1 MRYCKKK
8 NAEVKLMERLG
19 YYNGV
24 YGPLEDM
31 TVPMNDRVS
40 WFGDGVYDAG
50 PCRNY
55 HIFALDEHVDRF
67 FRSAEALQ
75 IKMPVSKEELK
86 NTLNSL
92 VHEMDTGNL
101 FVYYQVTRGTGLRK
115 HAFIDSP
122 ANLWITLTPAEISD
136 GHEPIQLITT
146 EDTRFFHCNIKT
158 LNLIP
163 SVMAAQKAES
173 AGCKEAVLYRPGG
186 RVTEG
191 AHSNVHI
198 LRGGVLY
205 TAPTDNLILPGIAR
219 AHLLRACTA
228 LDIPFREEAFS
239 LTELFAADE
248 VIVTSSSNL
257 CLRADKID
265 GQSVGG
271 KDPDLYEKLRSYLLD
286 EFYAAT
292 MQ

>member
-1 MRYCKKK
+1 
-8 NAEVKLMERLG
+8 MERLG

-75 IKMPVSKEELK
+75 IRIPVSKEELK

-101 FVYYQVTRGTGLRK
+101 FVYYQVTRGTGPRK

-136 GHEPIQLITT
+136 GHVPIQLITT

-186 RVTEG
+186 RVTEC

-198 LRGGVLY
+198 LRDGVLY

-257 CLRADKID
+257 CLRADQID
-265 GQSVGG
+265 GKCVGG
-271 KDPDLYEKLRSYLLD
+271 KDTDLYEKLRSYLLD

-292 MQ
+292 KH